1 MDVRKGLPE
10 DSRKSPETP
19 KSDARRRLL
28 RAGLASAP
36 VVMTIASRP
45 VLGAT
50 ACQSQS
56 AGASA
61 NSAAARTVQMCSGLT
76 PDQWKMQ
83 AASWPS
89 PYCGTNA
96 SQFGGASA
104 FSFAQPSATLYHC
117 PTTGFAGNTFG
128 KNTMLEVLDMGENSA
143 SLRGLGRWMVAALL
157 NACSGRTPV
166 LTESAVRAMW
176 NDMLNQGYYEP
187 TAGVRWGVPEII
199 AYLNTTMG

>member
-1 MDVRKGLPE
+1 MDVGKGLPE
-10 DSRKSPETP
+10 DSRKPPETP

-50 ACQSQS
+50 ACQAAS

-89 PYCGTNA
+89 PYCGTSA
-96 SQFGGASA
+96 SQFGAVSTL
-104 FSFAQPSATLYHC
+104 SYAQPSATLYHC
-117 PTTGFAGNTFG
+117 PTTGFAGRTFG
-128 KNTMLEVLDMGENSA
+128 QSTMLEVLDMGENSA

-166 LTESAVRAMW
+166 LDESGVRAMW
-176 NDMLNQGYYEP
+176 NDMLNQGYHEP